1 MKSFLQVSILCLVS
15 AGNVAW
21 GTVVFSVKFPRT
33 GPWGLVPHR
42 AHQKLLERPVAC
54 GGRSQRF
61 RFQWSGQGPW
71 EFVLL
76 MPLKLLQCAARV
88 ENQRSQGRSSGPL
101 TLSMNRLIS
110 CVCTSKGH
118 SWNSAVLH
126 WQQMIP
132 SPARHLLLSAPVFVN
147 QMPGRLTLGSGSLAS
162 GMGRAERQWCSSPG
176 PALWTATVEKGQ
188 VTGKPGL

>member
-21 GTVVFSVKFPRT
+21 GTVVFSVKFPRA

-54 GGRSQRF
+54 GGHSQRF

-88 ENQRSQGRSSGPL
+88 ENQRSGKVQWALDFEHESTDFLHVHIQGPQLELRCASLAADDPQPSTAPSS
-101 TLSMNRLIS
+101 LSP
-110 CVCTSKGH
+110 CVCKPDARAPYLGQWVPGF
-118 SWNSAVLH
+118 WN
-126 WQQMIP
+126 
-132 SPARHLLLSAPVFVN
+132 
-147 QMPGRLTLGSGSLAS
+147 
-162 GMGRAERQWCSSPG
+162 
-176 PALWTATVEKGQ
+176 GQ
-188 VTGKPGL
+188 S